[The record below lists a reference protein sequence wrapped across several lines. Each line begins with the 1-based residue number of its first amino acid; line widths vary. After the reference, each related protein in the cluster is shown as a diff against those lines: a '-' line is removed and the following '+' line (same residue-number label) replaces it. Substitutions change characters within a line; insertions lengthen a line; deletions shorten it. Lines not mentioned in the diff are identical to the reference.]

1 MATVVRRVSP
11 GNAAARAA
19 ASAPPPPPPARRVVG
34 KPTPQTRRAATST
47 EVVGKGFIAT
57 SVKDRVS
64 TYHEEEKE
72 VEVLR
77 ERFTDDD
84 PPAHVR
90 VGAGVTINLGNYESL
105 RIDCAVTIPC
115 SRNRLD
121 ECYEVASEFVVEKIN
136 AEESA
141 WTGNAQRRKGGK
153 I

>member
-1 MATVVRRVSP
+1 MATVVRRVST

-19 ASAPPPPPPARRVVG
+19 ASAPPPPPVTRRITG
-34 KPTPQTRRAATST
+34 SPTPQTRASTRT
-47 EVVGKGFIAT
+47 EVVGKGFVAT
-57 SVKDRVS
+57 SVKDKVS
-64 TYHEEEKE
+64 TYHEAEKE

-77 ERFTDDD
+77 ETFTDDN

-90 VGAGVTINLGNYESL
+90 VGAGVTINLGNFESL

-115 SRNRLD
+115 SRDRLD
-121 ECYEVASEFVVEKIN
+121 EAYEIASEFVVEKIN
-136 AEESA
+136 EEESA